1 MGEIRHIRA
10 NAVGERLDRFLAST
24 QTDLTRAQIYNLILA
39 GLIKI
44 DEHNVKPAY
53 RIKGDEII
61 VLDIAYPTSDDL
73 ISEEMD
79 LNVIYED
86 QDLLIID
93 KPSGIVVHPGPGH
106 KSGTLANGLIA
117 RMPTIGEVGEKI
129 RPGIIHRLDKDTSGL
144 IVVAKNVI
152 SHENISKQIKNRT
165 VLKIYTAMLSGNPNP
180 SEGII
185 KSHVGRDPS
194 HRKRM
199 AVVEN
204 GRYAESHFRVLEN
217 LNGYSLA
224 AIEIKTGR
232 THQIRVHMSSIG
244 HPIVG
249 DTVYG
254 GERISINRQ
263 FLHASK
269 IGFKLPSTGVYTEF
283 ESNMPEDLLDLLQ
296 NIRNNAKLAK
306 G

>member
-1 MGEIRHIRA
+1 M
-10 NAVGERLDRFLAST
+10 
-24 QTDLTRAQIYNLILA
+24 ILS

-61 VLDIAYPTSDDL
+61 VLYISYPTADDL

-86 QDLLIID
+86 MDLLVID

-117 RMPTIGEVGEKI
+117 RMPTIGEVGERI

-144 IVVAKNVI
+144 IVVAKNAI
-152 SHENISKQIKNRT
+152 SHEHISKQIKNRT
-165 VLKIYTAMLSGNPNP
+165 VLKMYIAMLSGHPNP

-199 AVVEN
+199 AVVDN
-204 GRYAESHFRVLEN
+204 GRYAESHFRVLEK

-224 AIEIKTGR
+224 SIEIKTGR

-249 DTVYG
+249 DTIYG
-254 GERISINRQ
+254 GERSTINRQ

-283 ESNMPEDLLDLLQ
+283 ESKMPEDLLDLLQ
-296 NIRNNAKLAK
+296 NIRNNSKIAR

>member
-10 NAVGERLDRFLAST
+10 NVVGERLDRFLAST
-24 QTDLTRAQIYNLILA
+24 QTDLTRAQIYNMILS

-61 VLDIAYPTSDDL
+61 VLYISYPTADDL

-86 QDLLIID
+86 MDLLVID

-117 RMPTIGEVGEKI
+117 RMPTIGEVGERI

-144 IVVAKNVI
+144 IVVAKNAI
-152 SHENISKQIKNRT
+152 SHEHISKQIKNRT
-165 VLKIYTAMLSGNPNP
+165 VLKMYIAMLSGHPNP

-199 AVVEN
+199 AVVDN
-204 GRYAESHFRVLEN
+204 GRYAESHFRVLEK

-224 AIEIKTGR
+224 SIEIKTGR

-249 DTVYG
+249 DTIYG
-254 GERISINRQ
+254 GERSTINRQ

-283 ESNMPEDLLDLLQ
+283 ESKMPEDLLDLLQ
-296 NIRNNAKLAK
+296 NIRNNSKIAR

>member
-1 MGEIRHIRA
+1 LGEIRHIRA

-24 QTDLTRAQIYNLILA
+24 QADLTRAQIYNLILA

-53 RIKGDEII
+53 RIKGDEMI
-61 VLDIAYPTSDDL
+61 VLDIDYPTSEDL

-93 KPSGIVVHPGPGH
+93 KPSGRVVHPGPGH
-106 KSGTLANGLIA
+106 KSGTFANGLIA
-117 RMPTIGEVGEKI
+117 MMPTIGEVGEKI

-249 DTVYG
+249 DTIYG
-254 GERISINRQ
+254 GERSSINRQ

-269 IGFKLPSTGVYTEF
+269 IGFNLPSTGVYTEF
-283 ESNMPEDLLDLLQ
+283 ESKMPEDLLDLLQ
-296 NIRNNAKLAK
+296 NIRNNAKLAR

>member
-1 MGEIRHIRA
+1 
-10 NAVGERLDRFLAST
+10 
-24 QTDLTRAQIYNLILA
+24 
-39 GLIKI
+39 
-44 DEHNVKPAY
+44 
-53 RIKGDEII
+53 
-61 VLDIAYPTSDDL
+61 
-73 ISEEMD
+73 
-79 LNVIYED
+79 
-86 QDLLIID
+86 
-93 KPSGIVVHPGPGH
+93 
-106 KSGTLANGLIA
+106 
-117 RMPTIGEVGEKI
+117 
-129 RPGIIHRLDKDTSGL
+129 
-144 IVVAKNVI
+144 
-152 SHENISKQIKNRT
+152 
-165 VLKIYTAMLSGNPNP
+165 
-180 SEGII
+180 
-185 KSHVGRDPS
+185 
-194 HRKRM
+194 M

-283 ESNMPEDLLDLLQ
+283 ESEMPEDLLDFLQ
-296 NIRNNAKLAK
+296 NIRNNAKLAR